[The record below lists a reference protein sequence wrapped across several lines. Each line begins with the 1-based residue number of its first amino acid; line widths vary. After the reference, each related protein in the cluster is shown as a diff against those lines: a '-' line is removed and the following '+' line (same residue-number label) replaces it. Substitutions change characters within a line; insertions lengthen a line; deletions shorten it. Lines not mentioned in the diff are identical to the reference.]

1 MILFK
6 RLRYKNIL
14 STGNTFTEI
23 NLEEHPTTLVIGSNG
38 SGKSTFL
45 DALSFALFGK
55 PFRKI
60 NKPQLI
66 NTINDKNLLVE
77 VEFVIG
83 TKNYLIRR
91 GIKPT
96 VFEIWQDEVRLNQ
109 DAAAK
114 DYQEILEKTILKLNH
129 KSFCQIIILGS
140 STFVPF
146 MQLPTYQR
154 REIIEDLLDIQIFST
169 MNALLKEKVSKN
181 KTDVQEIK
189 YQIELIKEKMIVH
202 RDMIKRIRKS
212 NDDHVIELENKI
224 LGAHGKVA
232 AYRDLVAQK
241 QAEETALRDSIS
253 DQDSVRKKR
262 ETAAGL
268 IRNLRDKVKK
278 LNSEI
283 TFYHDTDNCPTCKQG
298 IDHVFKADTT
308 EAKRKALVETEQGL
322 ETLEAQFAEIDARVI
337 EIGGILVDI
346 SAIQRKISEY
356 NGHISSGNA
365 YITDA
370 NEELELLITRNTDD
384 SLAVTELENL
394 KVEWKNKEKL
404 REELLVDKEVLDVAS
419 VLLKDGGIKAR
430 IIKQYIPVINKLI
443 NKYLAIME
451 LPVGFELDE
460 NFDET
465 IRSRFRDV
473 FSYASFSEGEKMR
486 IDLAILFTWRAV
498 AKMRNSSNANLL
510 IMDEVFDSSVDVTGT
525 EQIASIVESVSG
537 ESNVFIISHKESLI
551 DKFTNIIKFEKVK
564 DFSRIAYNS

>member
-6 RLRYKNIL
+6 KIRYKNIL

-23 NLEEHPTTLVIGSNG
+23 DLALHPTTLVIGQNG

-45 DALSFALFGK
+45 DALSYALFGK

-60 NKPQLI
+60 NKPQLLNSI
-66 NTINDKNLLVE
+66 NEKNLLVE
-77 VEFVIG
+77 VEFSIG
-83 TKNYLIRR
+83 TKEYLIRR
-91 GIKPT
+91 GMRPNI
-96 VFEIWQDEVRLNQ
+96 FEIWQDEVMINQ
-109 DAAAK
+109 DAAAR
-114 DYQEILEKTILKLNH
+114 DYQEFLEKTILKLNH

-146 MQLPTYQR
+146 MQLPTWQR

-169 MNALLKEKVSKN
+169 MNTLLKEKVSKN
-181 KTDVQEIK
+181 KTDVQEVK
-189 YQIELIKEKMIVH
+189 YQIDLIQEKIVLH
-202 RDMIKRIRKS
+202 RDMLKRIRKS
-212 NDDHVIELENKI
+212 NDDQVKELENKI
-224 LGAHGKVA
+224 ADAEIKIND
-232 AYRDLVAQK
+232 YESLVQDK
-241 QAEETALRDSIS
+241 MREEIELRESIS
-253 DQDSVRKKR
+253 DQTSVSKKR
-262 ETAAGL
+262 ETAVGL
-268 IRNLRDKVKK
+268 LKAFNDKIKK
-278 LNSEI
+278 LTNDI
-283 TFYHDTDNCPTCKQG
+283 AFYHDNDNCPTCKQG
-298 IDHVFKADTT
+298 INHDFKDETV
-308 EAKRKALVETEQGL
+308 EAKRKTLVETQ
-322 ETLEAQFAEIDARVI
+322 DARAKL
-337 EIGGILVDI
+337 EIHLAEVDTRVSEISTILSNI

-365 YITDA
+365 YINTAKKELALLQTKNNDDSHEVA
-370 NEELELLITRNTDD
+370 ELEK
-384 SLAVTELENL
+384 L
-394 KVEWKNKEKL
+394 KVEWKEKEKL
-404 REELLVDKEVLDVAS
+404 REELLIDKELLDVAA

-510 IMDEVFDSSVDVTGT
+510 MMDEVFDSSVDVTGT
-525 EQIASIVESVSG
+525 EQIASIVESISG
-537 ESNVFIISHKESLI
+537 DSNVFIISHKESLI

-564 DFSRIAYNS
+564 DFSRIAINS

>member
-6 RLRYKNIL
+6 KLRYKNIL

-23 NLEEHPTTLVIGSNG
+23 DLARNPTTLVIGQNG

-60 NKPQLI
+60 NKPQLLNSI
-66 NTINDKNLLVE
+66 NEKNLVVE
-77 VEFVIG
+77 VDFSIG
-83 TKNYLIRR
+83 TKEYRIRR

-96 VFEIWQDEVRLNQ
+96 VFEIWQDEVLLNQ
-109 DAAAK
+109 DAAAR
-114 DYQEILEKTILKLNH
+114 DYQEVLEKTILKLNH

-146 MQLPTYQR
+146 MQLPTNQR

-169 MNALLKEKVSKN
+169 MNSLLKEKVTKN
-181 KTDVQEIK
+181 KSDLQEAK
-189 YQIELIKEKMIVH
+189 YQLDLIQEKILL
-202 RDMIKRIRKS
+202 RKDMIKKLRKS
-212 NDDHVIELENKI
+212 NDDHAADLEKKI
-224 LGAHGKVA
+224 DDAWAKVYDYEMLIKDRLA
-232 AYRDLVAQK
+232 DEA
-241 QAEETALRDSIS
+241 ALRESIS
-253 DQDSVRKKR
+253 DQPAATKR
-262 ETAAGL
+262 RNSIVDL
-268 IRNLRDKVKK
+268 IKSMNDKIKR
-278 LNSEI
+278 LTSEI
-283 TFYHDTDNCPTCKQG
+283 AFYHDNDNCPTCKQG
-298 IDHVFKADTT
+298 IAHEFK
-308 EAKRKALVETEQGL
+308 G
-322 ETLEAQFAEIDARVI
+322 ETLEAKAFSLQEIENAKAQLEEQLLSADQRVN
-337 EIGGILVDI
+337 EISSVLLEI
-346 SAIQRKISEY
+346 SSIQRKISEY
-356 NGHISSGNA
+356 NGHISSGTA
-365 YITDA
+365 YINDTKKELA
-370 NEELELLITRNTDD
+370 NLQNKSIDDSSEIQELEK
-384 SLAVTELENL
+384 L
-394 KVEWKNKEKL
+394 KAEWKAKEKY
-404 REELLVDKEVLDVAS
+404 REELIVDKEVLDVAA
-419 VLLKDGGIKAR
+419 VLLKDGGIKAK

-525 EQIASIVESVSG
+525 EQIASIVESISG
-537 ESNVFIISHKESLI
+537 DSNVFIISHKESLI

-564 DFSRIAYNS
+564 DFSRIAINS

>member
-6 RLRYKNIL
+6 KLRYKNIL

-23 NLEEHPTTLVIGSNG
+23 DLARNPTTLVIGQNG

-60 NKPQLI
+60 NKPQLLNSI
-66 NTINDKNLLVE
+66 NEKNLLVE
-77 VEFVIG
+77 VDFSIG
-83 TKNYLIRR
+83 TKEYRIRR

-96 VFEIWQDEVRLNQ
+96 VFEIWQDEVLLNQ
-109 DAAAK
+109 DAAAR
-114 DYQEILEKTILKLNH
+114 DYQEVLEKTILKLNH

-146 MQLPTYQR
+146 MQLPTNQR

-169 MNALLKEKVSKN
+169 MNSLLKEKVTKN
-181 KTDVQEIK
+181 KSDLQEAK
-189 YQIELIKEKMIVH
+189 YQLDLIQEKILL
-202 RDMIKRIRKS
+202 RKDMIKKLRKS
-212 NDDHVIELENKI
+212 NDDHAADLEKKI
-224 LGAHGKVA
+224 DDAWAKVYDYEMLIKDRLA
-232 AYRDLVAQK
+232 DEA
-241 QAEETALRDSIS
+241 ALRESIS
-253 DQDSVRKKR
+253 DQPAATKR
-262 ETAAGL
+262 RNSIVDL
-268 IRNLRDKVKK
+268 IKSMNDKIKR
-278 LNSEI
+278 LTSEI
-283 TFYHDTDNCPTCKQG
+283 AFYHDNDNCPTCKQG
-298 IDHVFKADTT
+298 IAHEFK
-308 EAKRKALVETEQGL
+308 G
-322 ETLEAQFAEIDARVI
+322 ETLEAKAFSLQEIENAKAQLEEQLLSADQRVN
-337 EIGGILVDI
+337 EISSVLLEI
-346 SAIQRKISEY
+346 SSIQRKISEY
-356 NGHISSGNA
+356 NGHISSGTA
-365 YITDA
+365 YINDTKKELA
-370 NEELELLITRNTDD
+370 NLQNKSIDGSSEIQELEK
-384 SLAVTELENL
+384 L
-394 KVEWKNKEKL
+394 KAEWKAKEKY
-404 REELLVDKEVLDVAS
+404 REELIVDKEVLDVAA
-419 VLLKDGGIKAR
+419 VLLKDGGIKAK

-525 EQIASIVESVSG
+525 EQIASIVESISG
-537 ESNVFIISHKESLI
+537 DSNVFIISHKESLI

-564 DFSRIAYNS
+564 DFSRIAINS

>member
-1 MILFK
+1 MILFRK
-6 RLRYKNIL
+6 LRYKNIL

-96 VFEIWQDEVRLNQ
+96 VFEIWQDDVRLNQ

-212 NDDHVIELENKI
+212 NDDHVTELENKI
-224 LGAHGKVA
+224 LAAQTKVSD
-232 AYRDLVAQK
+232 YQTLVADK
-241 QAEETALRDSIS
+241 QAEETALRDSIT
-253 DQDSVRKKR
+253 DQQSATKKR
-262 ETAAGL
+262 ETAVGL
-268 IRNLRDKVKK
+268 LRALNDKIKK
-278 LNSEI
+278 LTTEI
-283 TFYHDTDNCPTCKQG
+283 SFYHDNDSCPTCKQG
-298 IDHVFKADTT
+298 IAHEFKDETV
-308 EAKRKALVETEQGL
+308 EFKRKSLL
-322 ETLEAQFAEIDARVI
+322 ETQDARTLLEAQLAEVDARVTV
-337 EIGGILVDI
+337 IGGILLDVA
-346 SAIQRKISEY
+346 AIQRKISEY

-370 NEELELLITRNTDD
+370 KEELELLKTRNTDD
-384 SLAVTELENL
+384 SLVVSELENL

-473 FSYASFSEGEKMR
+473 FSYASFSEGEKQKL
-486 IDLAILFTWRAV
+486 DLAILFTWRAI

-510 IMDEVFDSSVDVTGT
+510 IMDEIFDSSLDVNGI
-525 EQIASIVESVSG
+525 EQLATIIESISG
-537 ESNVFIISHKESLI
+537 DSNVFIISHKESMM
-551 DKFTNIIKFEKVK
+551 DKFTNIIRFEKVK
-564 DFSRIAYNS
+564 DFSRIAS